1 MSGPNPERVETP
13 YLRGIPEPTSGP
25 LWAGFG
31 VTMVFAGLVTHWTV
45 SLLGAVCAVAGFIA
59 WAKSCFPEESL
70 EALAK
75 GSEVVEP
82 APALERKAP
91 AHRVMLPE
99 SIHPYRSGVWGG
111 LAGGIGMAV
120 VAVAWGVLREGSV
133 WLPINL
139 LAGVFVPSV
148 DAADTAALKAFQP
161 GLFAIATGIHL
172 VACVFIGLLYAVSLP
187 MMPRR
192 PLLLGGVLGPVL
204 WTGMLYAT
212 IGIVNPALERYVSW
226 PWFFVSQAAFGV
238 VCGRVV
244 SRSKR
249 IPTMAGWSVAERMA
263 VERGGEEG
271 R

>member
-1 MSGPNPERVETP
+1 MSGQPSEPVETP

-45 SLLGAVCAVAGFIA
+45 SLLGAVCAAAGFVV
-59 WAKSCFPEESL
+59 WAKSCFPQEAL
-70 EALAK
+70 EALPK
-75 GSEVVEP
+75 GSEIVEP
-82 APALERKAP
+82 APALAAKAP
-91 AHRVMLPE
+91 AHRVLMPE
-99 SIHPYRSGVWGG
+99 AIHPYRSGVWGG
-111 LAGGIGMAV
+111 LAGGVGMAA
-120 VAVAWGVLREGSV
+120 VAVAWGVLREGSL

-161 GLFAIATGIHL
+161 GLFAIATLIHL

-204 WTGMLYAT
+204 WTGLLYAT
-212 IGIVNPALERYVSW
+212 IGIVNPALERFVSW

-249 IPTMAGWSVAERMA
+249 IPTMASWSVSERMG
-263 VERGGEEG
+263 VEHGEGGG
-271 R
+271 A